1 MCLGRGIC
9 IIHVVLSVV
18 WVAYNHS
25 LTRSLSKS
33 ARHDCEA
40 AGSHELVSPTYPL
53 VKEDTSPYLGLL
65 IMTGFRVQDI
75 SDGQDALLW
84 CKEGSQWKVFYIY
97 ISIYIYI
104 CILYNIHIWILE
116 LGSVGFQ
123 PPRPPCELT
132 SGSRRLLQS
141 WSAVLA
147 SVRLGF
153 FKHLYKQKCFFGGW
167 GRLGFRAWRFR
178 V

>member
-1 MCLGRGIC
+1 MDRMPYYDARKAHNG
-9 IIHVVLSVV
+9 
-18 WVAYNHS
+18 
-25 LTRSLSKS
+25 KS
-33 ARHDCEA
+33 
-40 AGSHELVSPTYPL
+40 S
-53 VKEDTSPYLGLL
+53 
-65 IMTGFRVQDI
+65 I
-75 SDGQDALLW
+75 S
-84 CKEGSQWKVFYIY
+84 